1 MYRPSMQCGGG
12 SAPATWIETF
22 RGVVVPAQSGETNMT
37 SKSKIAALAALITI
51 VAAPAFAGDQDTATE
66 LRDSGRYVPELVT
79 PVRPSTFGGAYASA
93 VDHTRVRSKQG
104 ESSIPSVGNDFQL
117 QGR

>member
-1 MYRPSMQCGGG
+1 MTPING
-12 SAPATWIETF
+12 S
-22 RGVVVPAQSGETNMT
+22 SGPRCRT
-37 SKSKIAALAALITI
+37 
-51 VAAPAFAGDQDTATE
+51 PAFAGDQDTVTE

-79 PVRPSTFGGAYASA
+79 PTRTNAFAGAYASA
-93 VDHTRVRSKQG
+93 ADHARAHKQG

>member
-1 MYRPSMQCGGG
+1 MTPING
-12 SAPATWIETF
+12 SSGPDAAPNRRITMST
-22 RGVVVPAQSGETNMT
+22 
-37 SKSKIAALAALITI
+37 KSKIAILATLMTI

-79 PVRPSTFGGAYASA
+79 PTRSNAFAGAYASVA
-93 VDHTRVRSKQG
+93 DHTRLHNKQG